1 MAVDTFASVAD
12 MEKRSLG
19 QITAA
24 THPFLADE
32 LEAATAS
39 IREYCGWHIATLQA
53 VKLVRRFPS
62 REQVYLPSMQ
72 ITGVTAATL
81 DGRVLTADDL
91 AAVEL
96 DPITGWT
103 SLSGRSVSVVFDAGF
118 TSVPADLKLL
128 TLELSA
134 GALGSPLGITKEQAG
149 GVSVTLDR
157 ASGAL
162 TEQDYQRLVPYK
174 LGRLP

>member
-1 MAVDTFASVAD
+1 MAVDSFASPMD
-12 MEKRSLG
+12 MENRSLG
-19 QITAA
+19 QITA
-24 THPFLADE
+24 TSHPFLEDE
-32 LEAATAS
+32 LEAATSA

-53 VKLVRRFPS
+53 VTLIRRFHS
-62 REQVYLPSMQ
+62 REHVYLPAMR
-72 ITGVTAATL
+72 IVGVVAATI
-81 DGRVLTADDL
+81 DGVVLTADDL
-91 AAVEL
+91 AAVEF
-96 DPITGWT
+96 DPVTGWT

-157 ASGAL
+157 ASGAI

>member
-1 MAVDTFASVAD
+1 MAVDTFASVED

-24 THPFLADE
+24 THPFLKDE

-39 IREYCGWHIATLQA
+39 IREYCGWHIATKQA
-53 VKLVRRFPS
+53 VTLVRRFPS
-62 REQVYLPSMQ
+62 WEQVYLPAMQ
-72 ITGVTAATL
+72 IEGVTSAVL
-81 DGRVLTADDL
+81 DGRTLTSDDL
-91 AAVEL
+91 AKVEF

-103 SLSGRSVSVVFDAGF
+103 NLSGRSISVAFNAGYEK
-118 TSVPADLKLL
+118 VPADLKQLV
-128 TLELSA
+128 LELSA

-162 TEQDYQRLVPYK
+162 LDQDEMRLVPYK

>member
-1 MAVDTFASVAD
+1 MAVDTFASPTD
-12 MEKRSLG
+12 MGKRSLG
-19 QITAA
+19 QITA
-24 THPFLADE
+24 TSHPFLEEE
-32 LEAATAS
+32 LEAATSA
-39 IREYCGWHIATLQA
+39 IREHCGWHIATLQS
-53 VKLVRRFPS
+53 VTLIRRFPS
-62 REQVYLPSMQ
+62 REQVYLPAMR
-72 ITGVTAATL
+72 INGVTAATI
-81 DGRVLTADDL
+81 DGRTLTASEL
-91 AAVEL
+91 AAVEF

-103 SLSGRSVSVVFDAGF
+103 SLSGRSVSVAFDAGF

-157 ASGAL
+157 ASGAI
-162 TEQDYQRLVPYK
+162 TEQDDQRLVPYR

>member
-1 MAVDTFASVAD
+1 MAVDTFASAED
-12 MEKRSLG
+12 MGKRSLG
-19 QITAA
+19 QITA
-24 THPFLADE
+24 TSHPFLEEE
-32 LEAATAS
+32 LKAATSA
-39 IREYCGWHIATLQA
+39 IREYCGWHIATMQA

-62 REQVYLPSMQ
+62 CEQLYLPAMQ
-72 ITGVTAATL
+72 IGGVTAATL

-91 AAVEL
+91 AAVEF

-103 SLSGRSVSVVFDAGF
+103 SLSGRSVSVTFNAGYV
-118 TSVPADLKLL
+118 SVPADLKLL
-128 TLELSA
+128 VLELCA
-134 GALGSPLGITKEQAG
+134 GALGSPLGITREQAG

-162 TEQDYQRLVPYK
+162 LEHDELRLVPHK